1 MLIMMSPENPIGV
14 FDSGVG
20 GLSVLREIRR
30 LLPHEEL
37 LYVADSAH
45 VPYGEKSQ
53 AFIRERSLAITEFFV
68 SQKAK
73 AIVVACN
80 TATSAAVETLRAR
93 FDLPIIAMEPAIK
106 PAAEKTRSHVVGVL
120 ATRGT
125 LKSERFAN
133 LHARHGNGIE
143 IVVQPCPGWVE
154 LVESGDINSAAAQAL
169 VRRYVTPLI
178 EKGADTLVLGCT
190 HYPFLRDLIQ
200 KAGGADI
207 TIIDPSPA
215 VARELQRRLQ
225 HHHLLNPQSIAGS
238 ERFWSSAD
246 PARVTATLALLWRS
260 GVTVESL
267 PDAGQKISLISH
279 NTHS

>member
-1 MLIMMSPENPIGV
+1 MSPDNPIGV

-45 VPYGEKSQ
+45 VPYGDKSRE
-53 AFIRERSLAITEFFV
+53 FIEARAIAISEFFI
-68 SQKAK
+68 QQQAK

-80 TATSAAVETLRAR
+80 TATSAAVEALRAR

-106 PAAEKTRSHVVGVL
+106 PAAEQSRSRVIGVL
-120 ATRGT
+120 ATSGT

-133 LHARHGNGIE
+133 LHARHGNGVE
-143 IVVQPCPGWVE
+143 IIVQPCPGWVE
-154 LVESGDINSAAAQAL
+154 LVESGDLGSSNAQAL
-169 VRRYVTPLI
+169 VSRYVTPLI

-190 HYPFLRDLIQ
+190 HYPFLRALIQ
-200 KAGGADI
+200 AIAGADV

-215 VARELQRRLQ
+215 VARELHRRLQ
-225 HHHLLNPQSIAGS
+225 QQQLLNPGSGAGS
-238 ERFWSSAD
+238 ERFWSSGD
-246 PARVTATLALLWRS
+246 PARVVALLSLLWS
-260 GVTVESL
+260 GVVEVKPL
-267 PDAGQKISLISH
+267 PRVC
-279 NTHS
+279 